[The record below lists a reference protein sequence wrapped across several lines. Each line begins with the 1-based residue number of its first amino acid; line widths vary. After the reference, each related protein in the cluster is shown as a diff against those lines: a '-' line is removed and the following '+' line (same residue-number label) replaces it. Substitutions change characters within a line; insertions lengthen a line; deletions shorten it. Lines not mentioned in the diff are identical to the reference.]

1 MFENKT
7 PFAKLA
13 RSYLGTL
20 DAYREVKGA
29 ITVAKRIGH
38 STADLEY
45 EAAKVHVRHQDAL
58 RELVDAAA
66 SLRAS
71 DSA

>member
-38 STADLEY
+38 STHDLEY
-45 EAAKVHVRHQDAL
+45 EAARVQVAHQDAL
-58 RELVDAAA
+58 SALVDAAV
-66 SLRAS
+66 SMRAAG
-71 DSA
+71 SA